1 MRKISL
7 LAAILTALNN
17 RQMKML
23 KDIFL
28 SLKQRTNSLT
38 INPLLNSFDQEDLKL
53 LDTEAVTE
61 PFIAEKKKNILGL
74 MKETSID
81 YDPKLK
87 SAYDEYS
94 EAMTY
99 LRLKNIFGKVE
110 RIAEGKEKTP
120 DFKIELSYDDN
131 GEAKICTVYAE
142 LKSLSFAS
150 GNLNYKKTMEQGLDA
165 QIDIEK
171 QLKQGRQ
178 IGFGI
183 TEIQPLHK
191 DNKKYDPTSTK
202 YAIETVIEKIEQN
215 IKEGQ
220 YSYGETV
227 LIVDLKQLILPSY
240 FKEGGVPIFQEKQYN
255 SFVSGVQWNAAFGKV
270 GYLVFKQIEFEGKE
284 NVDGELEREGVLV
297 SRDYIKAV
305 IFLDYALSDKQPK
318 IVGLY
323 KQRNVSDCVQEFL
336 YKFCDF
342 VNDEKNTNGW
352 RLNE

>member
-1 MRKISL
+1 MKI
-7 LAAILTALNN
+7 
-17 RQMKML
+17 L

-28 SLKQRTNSLT
+28 SLKQRTSSLT
-38 INPLLNSFDQEDLKL
+38 INPLLNCFEQDDLEL
-53 LDTEAVTE
+53 LDTEAGTD
-61 PFIAEKKKNILGL
+61 PFIAEKKKSILEL
-74 MKETSID
+74 IKDMSID

-99 LRLKNIFGKVE
+99 IRLRKVFGKVE
-110 RIAEGKEKTP
+110 RIPEGREKTP
-120 DFKIELSYDDN
+120 DFKIDLNYEEN
-131 GEAKICTVYAE
+131 EETKNCTVYAE

-165 QIDIEK
+165 QIDIER
-171 QLKQGRQ
+171 QLKQGSQ

-202 YAIETVIEKIEQN
+202 YAIETVIDKIEQN

-227 LIVDLKQLILPSY
+227 LIVDLKQLTLPSY
-240 FKEGGVPIFQEKQYN
+240 FKEGGVPVFQEKQYN
-255 SFVSGVQWNAAFGKV
+255 SFMSGVQWNVAFGKV

-284 NVDGELEREGVLV
+284 NVDGELEREGILI

-318 IVGLY
+318 IVGLH
-323 KQRNVSDCVQEFL
+323 KQRNVGECVQDFL